1 MKSSLKFAS
10 VAIAYNEERFIG
22 PHLRH
27 IPLDDKL
34 VLLSTIPWQGPEDRP
49 DKTESILDKFHQE
62 CSYIPYDW
70 PNEHTQRNAGQDW
83 FSDVDWI
90 IVLDPDEFLTQADWK
105 IMLRELEN
113 ASPDISAYVCER
125 QFTYW
130 KSGYVIEPP
139 EDYKQIIAV
148 RPSVR
153 FIDKRVV
160 NCFYGSLPVT
170 LHHFS
175 WARTDA
181 EIKSKIT
188 HYAHAHELLP
198 NWYEDVWKQW
208 VPEMKN
214 LHPLTPPSLKKA
226 IPAVLPEELERLNL
240 WPSN

>member
-1 MKSSLKFAS
+1 MKFGS
-10 VAIAYNEERFIG
+10 VSIAYNEERFIG
-22 PHLRH
+22 PHLDH
-27 IPLDDKL
+27 IPLADKL
-34 VLLSTIPWQGPEDRP
+34 VLLSSTPWQGSQDKPDR
-49 DKTESILDKFHQE
+49 TEQILEQHHQDTAW
-62 CSYIPYDW
+62 IPHDW

-83 FSDVDWI
+83 YQDVDWI
-90 IVLDPDEFLTQADWK
+90 IVLDPDEFLTWEGWATL
-105 IMLRELEN
+105 IRELEN
-113 ASPDISAYVCER
+113 ADPRIDAFVCER

-153 FIDKRVV
+153 FVDKRVV
-160 NCFYGSLPVT
+160 NCPYGTLPVT

-175 WARTDA
+175 WARTDL

-198 NWYEDVWKQW
+198 NWYTDVWEKW
-208 VPEMKN
+208 TPEMEN

-226 IPAVLPEELERLNL
+226 VPTTLPEELENLNL
-240 WPSN
+240 WPSSST